1 MPPIFS
7 LIHLLKIGEIGY
19 LYFYVILGN
28 GFGSRFGIRIS
39 HQKVK
44 ERHTHWL
51 RKTFLNLFYE
61 I

>member
-39 HQKVK
+39 PQKEK
-44 ERHTHWL
+44 DIHIGSGR
-51 RKTFLNLFYE
+51 LF
-61 I
+61 